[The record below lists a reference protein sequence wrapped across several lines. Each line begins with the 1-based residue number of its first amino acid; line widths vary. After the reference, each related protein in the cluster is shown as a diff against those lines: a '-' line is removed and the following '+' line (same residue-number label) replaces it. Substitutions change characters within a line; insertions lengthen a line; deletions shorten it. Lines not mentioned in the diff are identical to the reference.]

1 MDIHIATEESYKNG
15 YAKGFDDGKREAQ
28 LGSKMREALS
38 NIVWYN
44 WHYGW
49 LKDLRD
55 RLEEHPRGEFFTDL
69 IHPDDWLT
77 DRHIIVMILVGMF
90 GDWGTSIR
98 TGWIEDIDG
107 CIKFI
112 DDICAAS
119 WEAEAQK

>member
-1 MDIHIATEESYKNG
+1 MDMHTATEESYNNG
-15 YAKGFDDGKREAQ
+15 YAKGFEDGKREAQ

-44 WHYGW
+44 CYYVW

-55 RLEEHPRGEFFTDL
+55 RLEEHRPGKFFADL
-69 IHPDDWLT
+69 IHPDDWFT

-90 GDWGTSIR
+90 GDWGTSMR
-98 TGWIEDIDG
+98 SGWIEDIDG